1 VLPKVPALSQQQ
13 SHLLKRLVQ
22 SWHGFLVALV
32 NVVHS
37 KLVLSLGFFQAD
49 ARSQIQRLA

>member
-22 SWHGFLVALV
+22 SWHGFLVALA
-32 NVVHS
+32 NVAHS
-37 KLVLSLGFFQAD
+37 KLVLLRDFFQAD
-49 ARSQIQRLA
+49 AQLQIQRLA

>member
-22 SWHGFLVALV
+22 SWHGFLVAQV
-32 NVVHS
+32 SVVHS

>member
-22 SWHGFLVALV
+22 SWHGFLVAQV
-32 NVVHS
+32 SVVHS
-37 KLVLSLGFFQAD
+37 KLVLLRDFFQAD